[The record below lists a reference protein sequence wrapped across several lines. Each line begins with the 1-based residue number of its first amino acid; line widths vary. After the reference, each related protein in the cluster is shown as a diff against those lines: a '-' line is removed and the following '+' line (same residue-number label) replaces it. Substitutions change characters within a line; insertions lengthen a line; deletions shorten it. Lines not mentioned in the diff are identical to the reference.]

1 MFLIPLQFIKF
12 VRKYNFMREKSVFL
26 YQTYSNNTMAKKQK
40 KEVKY
45 DEADLINLFNL
56 TRLVGND
63 QHPLMIEWTTVNDK
77 TLTTIEQGIFD
88 MILAD
93 AAQEIEGWNEEE
105 LKMKFLSFIVV
116 LGHLRGNK
124 EYKTYYE
131 RELYTTIDNHYL
143 YLKADFMIAKGVF
156 NKPSTP
162 YFYFQEY
169 KKSKDPSGDPVPQL
183 IEGFLIAQDKNK
195 NGKPMYGCTVTGK
208 IWDFFIMEDKTYCIS
223 QSYDSM
229 KPEQLLQ
236 IIAILRKFK
245 EILETRLLD

>member
-1 MFLIPLQFIKF
+1 
-12 VRKYNFMREKSVFL
+12 
-26 YQTYSNNTMAKKQK
+26 MAKRQR
-40 KEVKY
+40 KEIKY
-45 DEADLINLFNL
+45 SEGDLITLFDL
-56 TRLVGND
+56 TRLVGNN
-63 QHPLMIEWTTVNDK
+63 QHPLMAELTNIKPLKLDQFEQYNFDK
-77 TLTTIEQGIFD
+77 MLNNARKG
-88 MILAD
+88 
-93 AAQEIEGWNEEE
+93 IEGWNEEE
-105 LKMKFLSFIVV
+105 LKMKFISFVV
-116 LGHLRGNK
+116 DLGYLQDAEKYR
-124 EYKTYYE
+124 TYYE
-131 RELYTTIDNHYL
+131 RELFATINDHYL

-195 NGKPMYGCTVTGK
+195 NGKPMYGCTITGK